1 MVANGA
7 WRRAEKMENLPDYEE
22 VKSRIG
28 PKKIIR
34 SLMGTSRMIR
44 CGIKITRRSKRRF
57 RGMRIIRD

>member
-1 MVANGA
+1 
-7 WRRAEKMENLPDYEE
+7 MENLQDYEE